1 MTLNEISTNAVLS
14 STSRISTSSSSI
26 INGINVGIPPEVP
39 IRTSLEVS
47 SIIEVPEY
55 AIIRIT
61 TAKAPI
67 TPRTGIFG
75 FNKNFLFFVHKKE
88 PKI

>member
-1 MTLNEISTNAVLS
+1 
-14 STSRISTSSSSI
+14 
-26 INGINVGIPPEVP
+26 
-39 IRTSLEVS
+39 TSLEVS

-61 TAKAPI
+61 TANAPI